1 LVELWQTN
9 QKFFVLINCQGLGYE
24 IQILES
30 FFLKLKT
37 NQISNK
43 KITLWLKHI
52 KKEDS
57 DLLFGFTSKEQK
69 NFFIEILSIRGVGSQ
84 IGMGILNKFSISEV
98 INAIKTQNKKLI
110 CSVPGIGQKMS
121 DRLILELKNK
131 FKSELQFEEE
141 KAKDEF
147 EIKDPE
153 INKMMQDLKLTLQSL
168 NYKNKEINT
177 IMPIIKESTLLAKKE
192 KNLSFENL
200 LKIAKN
206 NLDKD
211 SSNIGRWR
219 SIINKLKIN
228 FMSLDTAEKQ
238 KLIET
243 HQVHSTDT
251 GSVEVQVAML
261 SKRISKLSDHLQGNI
276 HDFAS
281 RQGLLKM
288 IGKRKRLLSYIKDKN
303 VQRYQELV
311 KKIGIRGWSQLMKK
325 KQSKKKTQN

>member
-1 LVELWQTN
+1 MISWINGELVESWQTN

-57 DLLFGFTSKEQK
+57 DLLFGFTSKEQR

-131 FKSELQFEEE
+131 FKSEIQFEEE

-153 INKMMQDLKLTLQSL
+153 INKMIEDLQLTLQSL
-168 NYKNKEINT
+168 NYKNKEIKT
-177 IMPIIKESTLLAKKE
+177 ILPIIINEVDLLAKRE
-192 KNLSFENL
+192 NNLSFENL
-200 LKIAKN
+200 LKLAMDF
-206 NLDKD
+206 LDKD
-211 SSNIGRWR
+211 SSN
-219 SIINKLKIN
+219 
-228 FMSLDTAEKQ
+228 
-238 KLIET
+238 
-243 HQVHSTDT
+243 
-251 GSVEVQVAML
+251 
-261 SKRISKLSDHLQGNI
+261 
-276 HDFAS
+276 
-281 RQGLLKM
+281 
-288 IGKRKRLLSYIKDKN
+288 
-303 VQRYQELV
+303 LV
-311 KKIGIRGWSQLMKK
+311 R
-325 KQSKKKTQN
+325 

>member
-1 LVELWQTN
+1 MISWINGELVELWQTN

-98 INAIKTQNKKLI
+98 TNAIKTQNKKLI

-131 FKSELQFEEE
+131 FKSEIQFEEE

-147 EIKDPE
+147 EINDPE
-153 INKMMQDLKLTLQSL
+153 INKMIEDLQLTLQSL
-168 NYKNKEINT
+168 NYKTKEIKT
-177 IMPIIKESTLLAKKE
+177 ILPIIINEVDILKKKE
-192 KNLSFENL
+192 NNLSFENL
-200 LKIAKN
+200 LKLAMN
-206 NLDKD
+206 YLDKK
-211 SSNIGRWR
+211 SSNI
-219 SIINKLKIN
+219 
-228 FMSLDTAEKQ
+228 
-238 KLIET
+238 
-243 HQVHSTDT
+243 
-251 GSVEVQVAML
+251 
-261 SKRISKLSDHLQGNI
+261 
-276 HDFAS
+276 AS
-281 RQGLLKM
+281 
-288 IGKRKRLLSYIKDKN
+288 
-303 VQRYQELV
+303 
-311 KKIGIRGWSQLMKK
+311 
-325 KQSKKKTQN
+325 

>member
-24 IQILES
+24 IQVLES

-84 IGMGILNKFSISEV
+84 IGMGILNKFSIGEV

-121 DRLILELKNK
+121 DRLILELRNK
-131 FKSELQFEEE
+131 FKSEIQFEEE

-153 INKMMQDLKLTLQSL
+153 INKMMEDLQLTLQSL
-168 NYKNKEINT
+168 NYKNREIKT
-177 IMPIIKESTLLAKKE
+177 IFPIIINEVDLLTKKE
-192 KNLSFENL
+192 NNLSFENL
-200 LKIAKN
+200 LKLAMN
-206 NLDKD
+206 HLDKN
-211 SSNIGRWR
+211 SSNLAG
-219 SIINKLKIN
+219 
-228 FMSLDTAEKQ
+228 
-238 KLIET
+238 
-243 HQVHSTDT
+243 
-251 GSVEVQVAML
+251 
-261 SKRISKLSDHLQGNI
+261 
-276 HDFAS
+276 
-281 RQGLLKM
+281 
-288 IGKRKRLLSYIKDKN
+288 
-303 VQRYQELV
+303 
-311 KKIGIRGWSQLMKK
+311 
-325 KQSKKKTQN
+325 